1 MKTTLIIPDPIFRD
15 LKQQAAKR
23 GTTMS
28 ELVAELLRK
37 GLADRPKPAR
47 LPPLPS
53 FKMGPF
59 KVDIANREALYDI
72 LDADRDARLYGRRR
86 EKD

>member
-37 GLADRPKPAR
+37 GLADRPRPAR
-47 LPPLPS
+47 LPPLPT
-53 FKMGPF
+53 FRGGRLL
-59 KVDIANREALYDI
+59 VDVANRDVLYDI
-72 LDADRDARLYGRRR
+72 LDAGDARLYGRRR
-86 EKD
+86 RKD